1 MPDSIP
7 AEYEPLRREE
17 IRAMAQAGIEFG
29 AHAATHPI
37 LTRVGDTVR
46 LRAEIE
52 GCRQRLEEL
61 LDSPVRHFCYPN
73 GDWDERSLAMVRA
86 SGFDTAVTTELG
98 LNRGDSDPFLL
109 RRIGVEPYFS
119 NTTFRHYTAGSVGNV
134 LGRV

>member
-1 MPDSIP
+1 
-7 AEYEPLRREE
+7 
-17 IRAMAQAGIEFG
+17 
-29 AHAATHPI
+29 
-37 LTRVGDTVR
+37 
-46 LRAEIE
+46 
-52 GCRQRLEEL
+52 
-61 LDSPVRHFCYPN
+61 
-73 GDWDERSLAMVRA
+73 MVRE